1 MHRQVLVTTVLVVVA
16 MGVMIRLGV
25 WQLDRLAQ
33 RRAFN
38 ANATSRLQAPP
49 LTDLPGASR
58 DLAGLHYR
66 AIVLRGRY
74 DFTQQVALNNQEW
87 QAQPGVHLI
96 TPLVLADSPQ
106 AVLVDRGWIPYAESA
121 PANWEKFAEPGV
133 VEVRGRILSTQTSPL
148 AVAPVSGR
156 QDTWFRVDVA
166 GLQNQVSHPL
176 LPVYVQALPDP
187 TWKNLPYRR
196 DVNLDLSEGPHLGY
210 AITWFSFAAI
220 LGIGSGG
227 YALGKRFALFPIR
240 PLVLRVSK

>member
-1 MHRQVLVTTVLVVVA
+1 MHRQVLITTVLVVVA

-25 WQLDRLAQ
+25 WQLDRLTQ

-38 ANATSRLQAPP
+38 ANAASRLQAPP
-49 LTDLPGASR
+49 LTDLPGLG

-121 PANWEKFAEPGV
+121 PASWEKFAEPGV
-133 VEVRGRILSTQTSPL
+133 VEVRGRILATQTSPL
-148 AVAPVSGR
+148 TVAPVSGR

-187 TWKNLPYRR
+187 TRQNLPYRR

-220 LGIGSGG
+220 LGIGSGA
-227 YALGKRFALFPIR
+227 YAVSRRLAWFSIR
-240 PLVLRVSK
+240 RLVSRVSK